1 MKIRTIIGFT
11 TIVLSLF
18 VGSVFAQDNTKSFD
32 ITGFNEIEASGAV
45 NVYLEQGNSE
55 SIRVETTN
63 FDMEK
68 VVVEKS
74 GKTLKVYTKKNHSS
88 GKNRKVDVYISCI
101 NLNKLE
107 ASGASDVYADK
118 SVIKSESLEIYAHG
132 ASDIDITVEVT
143 ELEID
148 ASGASDIKIS
158 GVASTQ
164 KIKASGASDC
174 KAYSLIG
181 QDVEVKASGSSSVS
195 VQVSQRL
202 DAKASGASSVRYKGS
217 PKNVFVNSN
226 GASSISKR

>member
-1 MKIRTIIGFT
+1 MKIRNIIGFT
-11 TIVLSLF
+11 AIVLSLF
-18 VGSVFAQDNTKSFD
+18 AGSVFAQDNTKSFD
-32 ITGFNEIEASGAV
+32 FTGFSEIEASGAV

-74 GKTLKVYTKKNHSS
+74 GKTLKVYTKKNRGSS
-88 GKNRKVDVYISCI
+88 KNRKVDVYISCI
-101 NLNKLE
+101 NLNRLE
-107 ASGASDVYADK
+107 AGGATDVYAEN
-118 SVIKSESLEIYAHG
+118 STIKSESLEIYAHG
-132 ASDIDITVEVT
+132 ASDIDITVEVR

-158 GVASTQ
+158 GVAGTQ

-174 KAYSLIG
+174 KAYSLVG
-181 QDVEVKASGSSSVS
+181 QDVEVKASGASSVS
-195 VQVSQRL
+195 VQASQRL
-202 DAKASGASSVRYKGS
+202 DAKASGASSVRYKGN
-217 PKNVFVNSN
+217 PENVYVSSN